1 VRQMSALDSARSS
14 EYRRLISELD
24 ALVQGLD
31 AKRQALNDSIE
42 IIDQMQRNIGRQL
55 DELPGADL

>member
-1 VRQMSALDSARSS
+1 M
-14 EYRRLISELD
+14 
-24 ALVQGLD
+24 QGLD